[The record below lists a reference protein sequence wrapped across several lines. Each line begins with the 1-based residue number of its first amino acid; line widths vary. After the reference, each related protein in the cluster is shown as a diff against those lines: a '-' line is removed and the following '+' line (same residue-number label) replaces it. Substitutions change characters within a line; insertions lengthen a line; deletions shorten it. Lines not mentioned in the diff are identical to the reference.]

1 MYASCNLIG
10 FSVRLVYMENRLFV
24 VWDCMHL
31 LPSLLGI
38 PVVSDEE
45 LILVHFDIKAGWFKG
60 NAGVLN
66 S

>member
-1 MYASCNLIG
+1 MYASCNLIDFG
-10 FSVRLVYMENRLFV
+10 VRLVYVENRLFV
-24 VWDCMHL
+24 VWDCMCL

-38 PVVSDEE
+38 PMVSNEE

-60 NAGVLN
+60 NTGVLN